1 MKKGLEKK
9 IIGTAFKLAVDE
21 GWAEIS
27 LSQIAKSA
35 KVPLADVYHALPS
48 KAAVLEAY
56 AKQIDLKMLEA
67 SEDVDTEDSARDRL
81 FDVIMNRFD
90 AMADDREAL
99 QIIQRDLRR
108 RPLEVFAM
116 RNGILQSLRWMLEA
130 AHLDAGGLRGAV
142 RQRGLAVIYADVF
155 ATWLK
160 DDDPGLAKTMAL
172 LDRRLRRVEDLL
184 QRFQSTASSFTETR
198 PEESSD
204 TAQPTLH

>member
-9 IIGTAFKLAVDE
+9 IIGAAFKLAVDE

-67 SEDVDTEDSARDRL
+67 SEDVDTDDSARDRL

-108 RPLEVFAM
+108 QPLEVFAM

-184 QRFQSTASSFTETR
+184 QRFQSTASSFTEKS
-198 PEESSD
+198 PAESSD
-204 TAQPTLH
+204 TEQPTLH